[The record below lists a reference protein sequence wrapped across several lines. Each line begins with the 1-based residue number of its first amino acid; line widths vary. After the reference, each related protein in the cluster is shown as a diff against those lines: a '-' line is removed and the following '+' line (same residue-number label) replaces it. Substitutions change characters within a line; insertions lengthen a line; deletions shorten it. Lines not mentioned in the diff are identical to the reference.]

1 MSPVSSGPAI
11 PIGVN
16 LTTIA
21 IDTHWWLETARR
33 LEAAGYAGVWAW
45 DHFVS
50 RGRLTDPMLE
60 CWTTLAA
67 TAAVTSRIHVGSFVT
82 NVMNRHPA
90 VLARM
95 VATVADLAP
104 GRVEL
109 GIGIGGHPAEHTAYG
124 IDFPAAPERAER
136 LAEAVEVI
144 RALFTGGPASY
155 PGTWYRLEDA
165 HASPVPAPAPRIIIG
180 GERPA
185 GARLAARVAD
195 GWTCME
201 SEYDVLRPVF
211 DAALDAAGRSRADV
225 AVIVGCDLPRGAAAG
240 GAPAMTDP
248 IAWTAQW
255 RDRDVDELVLH
266 WVKPDQVETVLA
278 AGERAWG

>member
-1 MSPVSSGPAI
+1 MSFGPPIPV
-11 PIGVN
+11 GVN
-16 LTTIA
+16 LTTIGIEA
-21 IDTHWWLETARR
+21 RWWLETARR

-50 RGRLTDPMLE
+50 RGRKEDPMLE

-67 TAAVTSRIHVGSFVT
+67 SAATTDRIRVGSFVS

-109 GIGIGGHPAEHTAYG
+109 GIGIGGHPAEHAAYG
-124 IDFPAAPERAER
+124 IDFPAPPVRAAR
-136 LAEAVEVI
+136 LAEAIEVI
-144 RALFTGGPASY
+144 RLLLTGGPVSY
-155 PGTWYRLEDA
+155 QGAWYRLEDA
-165 HASPVPAPAPRIIIG
+165 YASPAPAPVPRIIVG

-195 GWTCME
+195 GWSCME
-201 SEYDVLRPVF
+201 TQYEALRPVF
-211 DAALDAAGRSRADV
+211 DEALAAAGRSRSDV
-225 AVIVGCDLPRGAAAG
+225 AVIVGCDLPPGAAAN
-240 GAPAMTDP
+240 ASPAMADP
-248 IAWTAQW
+248 IAWTGGW
-255 RDRDVDELVLH
+255 RERDVDELVLH
-266 WVKPDQVETVLA
+266 WVKPDQVEAVLA

>member
-1 MSPVSSGPAI
+1 MSHGPSIPV
-11 PIGVN
+11 GVN
-16 LTTIA
+16 LTTIG
-21 IDTHWWLETARR
+21 IDTRWWLDTACR

-50 RGRLTDPMLE
+50 RGRLDDPMLE

-67 TAAVTSRIHVGSFVT
+67 TAAVTSRIHVGSFVS

-95 VATVADLAP
+95 VATIADLAP

-124 IDFPAAPERAER
+124 IEFPAPPERAAR
-136 LAEAVEVI
+136 LVEAVGVI
-144 RALFTGGPASY
+144 RALFTGGPVSTQGA
-155 PGTWYRLEDA
+155 WYRLDEA
-165 HASPVPAPAPRIIIG
+165 YASPAPTPVPRIIVG

-185 GARLAARVAD
+185 GARLAARIAD
-195 GWTCME
+195 GWSCME
-201 SEYDVLRPVF
+201 SQYDALRPVF
-211 DAALDAAGRSRADV
+211 DAALAEAGRSRSDV
-225 AVIVGCDLPRGAAAG
+225 AVIVGCDLPAGDAAG
-240 GAPAMTDP
+240 TSPAMTDP
-248 IAWTAQW
+248 VAWAERW
-255 RDRDVDELVLH
+255 RERGADELVLH
-266 WVKPDQVETVLA
+266 WVKGDQVEAVLA